1 MKSRSLLSLSLFL
14 LASPILTTGAFA
26 QKTTITERVL
36 DKIGKADV
44 LYNILPLLLTKK
56 QILDLLPTLEKAR
69 DNVRKTMAKED
80 QMFESI
86 EAIADAAYQR
96 AIEKN
101 VLPSEEDRAKMSK
114 ALFAFRTQR
123 NLAAN
128 ENVDLVQPVFDRITN
143 AGQRKVAV
151 NTLNIKVFLPD
162 AKPEEMSDEAKERLF
177 IRYILLDSAAYEMLT
192 DMAKARKE

>member
-1 MKSRSLLSLSLFL
+1 M
-14 LASPILTTGAFA
+14 
-26 QKTTITERVL
+26 
-36 DKIGKADV
+36 
-44 LYNILPLLLTKK
+44 
-56 QILDLLPTLEKAR
+56 DLLPTLEKVR

-128 ENVDLVQPVFDRITN
+128 ENVDLVQPV
-143 AGQRKVAV
+143 
-151 NTLNIKVFLPD
+151 
-162 AKPEEMSDEAKERLF
+162 
-177 IRYILLDSAAYEMLT
+177 
-192 DMAKARKE
+192 